1 MPQSLAITFEI
12 DAHDFDSRKP
22 WVLGCRWLVCMGRS
36 GIVSAHELSVC
47 VREILYHELYHEL
60 RVLRSPNIALN
71 ALFLRDHKKISTH
84 ISNTSRLAGL
94 EILVMQC

>member
-22 WVLGCRWLVCMGRS
+22 WVLGCRWLVWMGRS

-60 RVLRSPNIALN
+60 RVWRSPNIALN
-71 ALFLRDHKKISTH
+71 ALFLRDHKKI
-84 ISNTSRLAGL
+84 
-94 EILVMQC
+94 